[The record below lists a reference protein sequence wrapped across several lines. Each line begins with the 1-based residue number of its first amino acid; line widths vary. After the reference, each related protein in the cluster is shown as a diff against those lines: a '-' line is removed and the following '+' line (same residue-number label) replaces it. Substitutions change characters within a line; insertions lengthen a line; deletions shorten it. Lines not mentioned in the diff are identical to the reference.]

1 MARTDWSQVVYDKQL
16 ATAKSVHKKLFV
28 TQKILASELPEYID
42 AGWEKCKD
50 YKSPKYVGIA
60 KEKPV
65 DEQFEDRIWLMFAGM
80 GFCGLNAENGI
91 LISYDFSNDDL
102 KERIGVLAVD
112 DETALVGLCHASEA
126 IVEKSFAAEITAFSD
141 KISGIRKEVLK
152 QFPGRK
158 LKFIWASHNF
168 IMNKRDLALLD
179 KAGMAYFSDTTV
191 EYYTDLA
198 KHLGSCSRYQLL
210 GSLLQTKKLKIWMIR
225 CLRSKVKW
233 VDTPTIHFQLN
244 LKSF

>member
-50 YKSPKYVGIA
+50 YKSPKHVGIA

-80 GFCGLNAENGI
+80 GFYGLNAENGI

-102 KERIGVLAVD
+102 KELAFWQLMMRLRWLGFATHQKPSSKKVLP
-112 DETALVGLCHASEA
+112 
-126 IVEKSFAAEITAFSD
+126 
-141 KISGIRKEVLK
+141 LK
-152 QFPGRK
+152 
-158 LKFIWASHNF
+158 
-168 IMNKRDLALLD
+168 
-179 KAGMAYFSDTTV
+179 
-191 EYYTDLA
+191 
-198 KHLGSCSRYQLL
+198 
-210 GSLLQTKKLKIWMIR
+210 
-225 CLRSKVKW
+225 
-233 VDTPTIHFQLN
+233 
-244 LKSF
+244 

>member
-80 GFCGLNAENGI
+80 GFYGLNAENGI

-126 IVEKSFAAEITAFSD
+126 IIEKSFAAEITAFSD
-141 KISGIRKEVLK
+141 KISGIRKEVL
-152 QFPGRK
+152 
-158 LKFIWASHNF
+158 N
-168 IMNKRDLALLD
+168 N
-179 KAGMAYFSDTTV
+179 
-191 EYYTDLA
+191 
-198 KHLGSCSRYQLL
+198 SRV
-210 GSLLQTKKLKIWMIR
+210 G
-225 CLRSKVKW
+225 
-233 VDTPTIHFQLN
+233 N
-244 LKSF
+244 

>member
-80 GFCGLNAENGI
+80 GFYGLNKLSKENYSVPVDEYSYVKSIYDWLMGI
-91 LISYDFSNDDL
+91 LVF
-102 KERIGVLAVD
+102 
-112 DETALVGLCHASEA
+112 
-126 IVEKSFAAEITAFSD
+126 
-141 KISGIRKEVLK
+141 
-152 QFPGRK
+152 
-158 LKFIWASHNF
+158 
-168 IMNKRDLALLD
+168 
-179 KAGMAYFSDTTV
+179 
-191 EYYTDLA
+191 
-198 KHLGSCSRYQLL
+198 
-210 GSLLQTKKLKIWMIR
+210 
-225 CLRSKVKW
+225 
-233 VDTPTIHFQLN
+233 
-244 LKSF
+244 

>member
-80 GFCGLNAENGI
+80 GFYGLNAENGI

-102 KERIGVLAVD
+102 KERIGVLAID

-158 LKFIWASHNF
+158 LKFIWASKLSSRHS
-168 IMNKRDLALLD
+168 ILQCIRRIKLSNKEVACRNRFLHHVG
-179 KAGMAYFSDTTV
+179 KST
-191 EYYTDLA
+191 
-198 KHLGSCSRYQLL
+198 CSAS
-210 GSLLQTKKLKIWMIR
+210 G
-225 CLRSKVKW
+225 
-233 VDTPTIHFQLN
+233 
-244 LKSF
+244 